1 MAGFPTNLPPVAGG
15 DPSAM
20 PMPQGTP
27 TPTQIMAPG
36 GPPPQGPPPSP
47 QSMGGD
53 LQQMLLMFL
62 AGMGFPHFE
71 ATINKLRKGP
81 NDQKGIKKDAANSPQ
96 QMNPMMAMMLA
107 KAAQARGGMPGGMV
121 PPPQGL
127 PPIG

>member
-15 DPSAM
+15 DPG
-20 PMPQGTP
+20 PMPQGP
-27 TPTQIMAPG
+27 TPPMPP
-36 GPPPQGPPPSP
+36 GPPPPP
-47 QSMGGD
+47 QSMGD
-53 LQQMLLMFL
+53 NLQQMLLYFL
-62 AGMGFPHFE
+62 AGVGFPHFE
-71 ATINKLRKGP
+71 ATINKLRKNP
-81 NDQKGIKKDAANSPQ
+81 NEQKGIKKDAANSPQ

>member
-1 MAGFPTNLPPVAGG
+1 MAGFPTNLPPMADSAGPPQPPVPPG
-15 DPSAM
+15 PPPAP
-20 PMPQGTP
+20 PM
-27 TPTQIMAPG
+27 
-36 GPPPQGPPPSP
+36 PPQGPPPSP

-81 NDQKGIKKDAANSPQ
+81 NDQKGVKKDAANSPQQ

>member
-1 MAGFPTNLPPVAGG
+1 MAGFPTNLPPMADSAG
-15 DPSAM
+15 P
-20 PMPQGTP
+20 PQP
-27 TPTQIMAPG
+27 PVPP
-36 GPPPQGPPPSP
+36 GPPPAPPMPPQSP
-47 QSMGGD
+47 QSMGND

-71 ATINKLRKGP
+71 ATINKLRKNP
-81 NDQKGIKKDAANSPQ
+81 NEQKGVKKDAANSPQ